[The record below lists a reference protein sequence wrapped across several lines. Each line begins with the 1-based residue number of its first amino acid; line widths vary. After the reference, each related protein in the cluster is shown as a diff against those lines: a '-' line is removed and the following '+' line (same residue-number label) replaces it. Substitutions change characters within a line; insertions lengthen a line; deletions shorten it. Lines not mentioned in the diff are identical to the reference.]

1 MAPTNNGKSAFLIQL
16 SGVGRGD
23 EDELSSFGERV
34 QVEVEVR
41 DIATAMAMAMKMAG
55 TREDRDGTE
64 LVAREE
70 DNGEDEDDRCIGIC
84 ECGHQQRVCVCV
96 CKGGQGGSRRRTRL

>member
-1 MAPTNNGKSAFLIQL
+1 
-16 SGVGRGD
+16 
-23 EDELSSFGERV
+23 
-34 QVEVEVR
+34 
-41 DIATAMAMAMKMAG
+41 MAMAMKMAMVG

-70 DNGEDEDDRCIGIC
+70 DNGEDDDDRCRGNCGCGIIKKSVF
-84 ECGHQQRVCVCV
+84 VCMCV

>member
-34 QVEVEVR
+34 QVEGGMRV
-41 DIATAMAMAMKMAG
+41 TAMAMAMKMAMAG
-55 TREDRDGTE
+55 TREDR
-64 LVAREE
+64 
-70 DNGEDEDDRCIGIC
+70 
-84 ECGHQQRVCVCV
+84 
-96 CKGGQGGSRRRTRL
+96 RTGPRSKSGRG

>member
-34 QVEVEVR
+34 QVEVGMR
-41 DIATAMAMAMKMAG
+41 DMAMAMAMRAYW
-55 TREDRDGTE
+55 DGNRG
-64 LVAREE
+64 LQQEE
-70 DNGEDEDDRCIGIC
+70 DNGENEDDRCIGNC
-84 ECGHQQRVCVCV
+84 QCGIIKSVLVCVCVCV
-96 CKGGQGGSRRRTRL
+96 CKGGQGGTRRHTRL